1 MEQVI
6 TNTNLSGVLS
16 SSKVV
21 VIDFWATWCGPCR
34 VLGPTVDDIAAEYEG
49 RVTVAKCNVDDCE
62 DIAAEFGI
70 RNIPS
75 LLFFKDGELVDRTAG
90 LQTKQQIE
98 EKLNALL

>member
-62 DIAAEFGI
+62 DIVAEFGI

-75 LLFFKDGELVDRTAG
+75 LLYFKDGELVDRTAG